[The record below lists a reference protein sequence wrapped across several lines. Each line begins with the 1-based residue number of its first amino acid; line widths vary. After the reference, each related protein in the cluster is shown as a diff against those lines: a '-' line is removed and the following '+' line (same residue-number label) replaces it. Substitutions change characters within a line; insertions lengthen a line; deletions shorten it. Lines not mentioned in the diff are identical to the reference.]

1 MSKKSKNVKPV
12 SLTKSS
18 SEQLTDEINK
28 SNAKRGI
35 GTIPMP
41 TTGGSA
47 SVDST
52 QIIRV
57 TKLGK
62 KMCFIPKA
70 LPPQCQVICSLISQ
84 LETVEGEGVMVKDL
98 AIAFQT
104 WADTPA
110 NNSKGRNAVQDLHK
124 VFNSH
129 WATKMLGNSA
139 WESHRATKATQSIAG
154 SDTLAIVEYA

>member
-1 MSKKSKNVKPV
+1 MSKKSKNVKPLSPV
-12 SLTKSS
+12 QQK
-18 SEQLTDEINK
+18 LTDEITK
-28 SNAKRGI
+28 SNAKRGV
-35 GTIPMP
+35 GIPMP

-62 KMCFIPKA
+62 KMCFIDKA

-84 LETVEGEGVMVKDL
+84 LESVEGEGCMVKDL
-98 AIAFQT
+98 SVAFQT

-129 WATKMLGNSA
+129 WASKMLGNSA
-139 WESHRATKATQSIAG
+139 WESHRATKATQSLVA
-154 SDTLAIVEYA
+154 SDILAIVEYA